1 MDSNNKKRKK
11 KIPIHKKP
19 WTGLTPRQKSV
30 REKSLEILSIAKKS
44 KQSLSE
50 IAKKNH
56 VSVGTVIKNTN
67 AFKKINNKWV
77 PKKFD
82 RISRVIKINENG
94 TEKSIEIKDSR
105 IASSIGSYHN
115 AVKQFLNT
123 SDKKSLSEFRNKRIK
138 DAHGKLHKFETN
150 PKKIININE
159 RIEEP
164 EFYEIYGDGN

>member
-1 MDSNNKKRKK
+1 MLSQNHK
-11 KIPIHKKP
+11 KIPIHKKS
-19 WTGLTPRQKSV
+19 WKDLTPRQKSL
-30 REKSLEILSIAKKS
+30 RERSLEILSIAKKS

-50 IAKKNH
+50 ISKNH
-56 VSVGTVIKNTN
+56 DISLKTIINNTN
-67 AFKKINNKWV
+67 AFKKINNKWI

-94 TEKSIEIKDSR
+94 KEKSIEIKDSR

-123 SDKKSLSEFRNKRIK
+123 GNKKSLSEFRNKKIK
-138 DAHGKLHKFETN
+138 DAYGKLHKFETN
-150 PKKIININE
+150 PKKIIGINE

-164 EFYEIYGDGN
+164 EFYEIYGDGI

>member
-1 MDSNNKKRKK
+1 MVNKKRIQIYKK
-11 KIPIHKKP
+11 S
-19 WTGLTPRQKSV
+19 WTSLTPRQKLF
-30 REKSLEILSIAKKS
+30 RERSLEILSIAKKS

-56 VSVGTVIKNTN
+56 VSVGTVINNTN
-67 AFKKINNKWV
+67 AFKKIHNKWV
-77 PKKFD
+77 TKKFD

-105 IASSIGSYHN
+105 ITSLVGRYHN

-123 SDKKSLSEFRNKRIK
+123 GDKKSLSEFRNKKIK

-150 PKKIININE
+150 PKKIIEINE

-164 EFYEIYGDGN
+164 EFYEVYSP

>member
-1 MDSNNKKRKK
+1 MNKKYK
-11 KIPIHKKP
+11 KIQIYKTS
-19 WTGLTPRQKSV
+19 WIDLTPRQKAI
-30 REKSLEILSIAKKS
+30 REKSLEILSIAKSS

-56 VSVGTVIKNTN
+56 ISVRTVINNTN
-67 AFKKINNKWV
+67 AFKKVSNKWS

-94 TEKSIEIKDSR
+94 KERSIEIKDSR

-115 AVKQFLNT
+115 VVKQFLNT
-123 SDKKSLSEFRNKRIK
+123 GDKKSLSEFRNKRIK
-138 DAHGKLHKFETN
+138 DAHDKLHKFETN

>member
-1 MDSNNKKRKK
+1 LASKK
-11 KIPIHKKP
+11 KIPIYKKS
-19 WTGLTPRQKSV
+19 WIDLTPRQKSV

-56 VSVGTVIKNTN
+56 VSVRTVINNTN
-67 AFKKINNKWV
+67 AFKKINNKWI

-94 TEKSIEIKDSR
+94 TEKSIEINDSR

-115 AVKQFLNT
+115 AVKQFLST
-123 SDKKSLSEFRNKRIK
+123 GDLKHLKKFAKIKVRDSNGKMHKLETNKR
-138 DAHGKLHKFETN
+138 
-150 PKKIININE
+150 KIIEINE

-164 EFYEIYGDGN
+164 EFYEIYGDGT